1 MPGMMGRGPM
11 GPREKVDMKKNAGR
25 LFKSAYKYVPQLL
38 VSFVCVAVSVV
49 LSIIAPQ
56 FLKDLTNEITNG
68 AAVGSINLDK
78 IGEISITLI
87 VFYVTNALMTFA
99 SGFIMSTI
107 SQRYCYDLR
116 SEITDKINRMK
127 LKYFDGHA
135 HGDTLSIITND
146 VDQIGQSLQ
155 QSITMLFQSVLMLA
169 GVLIAMFITSWQMA
183 LAALASIPVVLL
195 VLVFI
200 MKIAMP
206 LFVKRQNEVGVIN
219 GIVEENFTGHTLIKA
234 YNAESSKGEM
244 FNSANEKL
252 HWTMFRAQI
261 AGGMMQPLIGFIS
274 YFSYAAV
281 CLVGGLLL
289 ANDVGGITFG
299 TITAFMIYVNLFQNP
314 LTQIAQSMNSLQMAA
329 ASAERVFGLLEEEEQ
344 EDESGKT
351 RKLDVAT
358 LKGEVT
364 FKNVKFGYNEDR
376 IIIPDFSAEVKPGM
390 KVAIVGPTGAG
401 KTTIVNLL
409 MRFYEVLDGDIL
421 IDGVSIKEMPRTE
434 VRDIFGMVL
443 QDTWMFEGSLRDNI
457 AFNGE
462 SVSDERLNE
471 ILKESNLA
479 HFVSTL
485 KNGVDTNLTEESSLS
500 SGQKQLVTIAR
511 AMVENAPLLIL
522 DEATSNV
529 DTRTEI
535 EIQEAMDKLTKGR
548 TSFVIA
554 HRLSTIRNADMILVM
569 KDGNIIET
577 GNHAELIA
585 QNGFYAGLYNSQF
598 SVN

>member
-25 LFKSAYKYVPQLL
+25 LFKSAHKYVPQLL

-87 VFYVTNALMTFA
+87 VFYVTNALMTFV

-155 QSITMLFQSVLMLA
+155 QSITMLFQSVLMLV

-195 VLVFI
+195 VLAFI

-234 YNAESSKGEM
+234 YNAEASKGEK
-244 FNSANEKL
+244 FDTANEKL

-261 AGGMMQPLIGFIS
+261 AGGMMQPLISFIS
-274 YFSYAAV
+274 YFSYAAI

-299 TITAFMIYVNLFQNP
+299 TITAFMIYVNLFQSP

-457 AFNGE
+457 AFNGK

-471 ILKESNLA
+471 ILNEANLA